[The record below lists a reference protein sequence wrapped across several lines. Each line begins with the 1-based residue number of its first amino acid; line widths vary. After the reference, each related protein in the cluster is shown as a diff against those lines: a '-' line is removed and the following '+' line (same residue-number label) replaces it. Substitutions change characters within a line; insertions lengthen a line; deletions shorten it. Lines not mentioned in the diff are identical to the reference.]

1 MLSSSLLPTQLVAT
15 PTLLGRCGRFFLP
28 LSYSLFPSSLTCCCS
43 GFLWPVSRNLQ
54 QRNNWEGFFFL
65 FLFFALRPP
74 RQAASL
80 RLRTLA
86 APRGICQ
93 GQWQREALRSIPGR
107 VSTVK
112 GRRGLR
118 RPSSI
123 SRPSAGFSSLRGQKA
138 EFSADAEIIR
148 CAASGDNWRPDRVA
162 LKAFAS
168 LTPSQCQHISQCWS
182 WRGGGSDSASG
193 PLSLTRTVM
202 EPSPVA
208 LLCAPAGRLCSPADL
223 QPLSLPCA
231 VKWSH
236 LLWLLALLPAAN
248 NGIGLIPC
256 RSSWTLSLSK
266 WAPVRRPS
274 LTLTKIYTCCNLAAW
289 WRAKPTGCWR
299 RT

>member
-1 MLSSSLLPTQLVAT
+1 MLSSLLFPTQLVAT
-15 PTLLGRCGRFFLP
+15 PTLLGRCGGCSLFFAPLLFPLP
-28 LSYSLFPSSLTCCCS
+28 LLTHMLLLRISVTC
-43 GFLWPVSRNLQ
+43 Q
-54 QRNNWEGFFFL
+54 QKPATEKQLRGIFFSF
-65 FLFFALRPP
+65 FFFALRPP

-80 RLRTLA
+80 RLRTLRLLA

-93 GQWQREALRSIPGR
+93 GQWQREALESIPGR

-112 GRRGLR
+112 GRKGLR

-123 SRPSAGFSSLRGQKA
+123 SRTSAGFSSLRGQKA

-148 CAASGDNWRPDRVA
+148 CAASGDNWRPDRVP

-168 LTPSQCQHISQCWS
+168 LTPSQCRRISQCRS

-208 LLCAPAGRLCSPADL
+208 VPCAHAGRLCSPADL

-236 LLWLLALLPAAN
+236 LLWLPALLPAAN
-248 NGIGLIPC
+248 NGIDLISC
-256 RSSWTLSLSK
+256 RSSYKFLIIKPFKVGTRPP
-266 WAPVRRPS
+266 PVTHPH
-274 LTLTKIYTCCNLAAW
+274 
-289 WRAKPTGCWR
+289 
-299 RT
+299 